1 MKNRKEVLVTTTSS
15 LDGVKIKKYLK
26 PVSAHLV
33 AGTGISSDFFASFSD
48 VFGGRSQSYQ
58 RQLSSLYDDAI
69 ERIKLAAFELGANG
83 VVGLSIDLDE
93 ISGKG
98 KSMFMLTAVGTAV
111 VLEEGFVLKEVLLE
125 NEKFENIAVDRIHLL
140 KRKRE
145 IVRSIDDKTLKI
157 NDELWTFI
165 TENQM
170 SEVFPFLF
178 ECFDKTINDG
188 WTDEATL
195 DAFQN
200 KFLQYLNSF
209 SDEIKVNLI
218 YPALS
223 KAEKK
228 KTLIRLGKL
237 IKELQI
243 FDFEKV
249 VELINSDDFYL
260 RKIGLWL
267 STFDKSFY
275 NRNDIQKYKEL
286 KLLLE
291 NKFLDRGVVST
302 KKQLLSSKEKEI
314 WTCECSK
321 VNEIDQISTPYCY
334 SCGSDIKGF
343 KKDEINLD
351 TAIKEIGFKIQLIED
366 LAV

>member
-1 MKNRKEVLVTTTSS
+1 MKNKKEVLVTTTSS
-15 LDGVKIKKYLK
+15 LDGVKIKKFLK

-58 RQLSSLYDDAI
+58 RQLSSLYDAAI
-69 ERIKLAAFELGANG
+69 ERIKLAAFELGANA

-111 VLEEGFVLKEVLLE
+111 ILEEGFVLKEILVE
-125 NEKFENIAVDRIHLL
+125 NEKFENIAADRIHLL

-145 IVRSIDDKTLKI
+145 IVRTIEDKTLKI
-157 NDELWTFI
+157 NDDLWTFI

-170 SEVFPFLF
+170 LEVSPILF
-178 ECFDKTINDG
+178 ENFDKSINDG
-188 WTDEATL
+188 WNDEDTL
-195 DAFQN
+195 EIFQN
-200 KFLQYLNSF
+200 KLFQYLNSF
-209 SDEIKVNLI
+209 SDDIKINLV
-218 YPALS
+218 YPALV

-228 KTLIRLGKL
+228 KTLIKLGQL

-249 VELINSDDFYL
+249 VQLLNSKEFYIQ
-260 RKIGLWL
+260 KIGVWI

-275 NRNDIQKYKEL
+275 NRSDIQKYKEL

-291 NKFLDRGVVST
+291 NKFVDRGIIST
-302 KKQLLSSKEKEI
+302 KKQMLSSKEKEI

-321 VNEIDQISTPYCY
+321 VNEMDQISAPYCY
-334 SCGSDIKGF
+334 NCGSDIQGF
-343 KKDEINLD
+343 KKDEVNLVK
-351 TAIKEIGFKIQLIED
+351 AIKDIEVKIQLIED